1 MSPRK
6 YRLHDGKRGAAI
18 AVRITPRASQNQ
30 VVEILEDG
38 TVRIH
43 LVASP
48 TEDDVN
54 VELVS
59 YLSQILAVPKSHI
72 EVVAGE
78 TSFDKIVSVLDMT
91 AQTLQ
96 KRIVA
101 HLD

>member
-30 VVEILEDG
+30 VVEILSDG

-54 VELVS
+54 VALVN
-59 YLSQILAVPKSHI
+59 YLAQILAVPKSRI

-78 TSFDKIVSVLDMT
+78 TSFDKIISVLDMN
-91 AQTLQ
+91 AETLQ

>member
-48 TEDDVN
+48 TEDNVN

-59 YLSQILAVPKSHI
+59 YLSQILAVPKSRI